1 MIKFILRRVL
11 ETIPVL
17 LCVAAMTFFMC
28 RLAPGGPFD
37 EDKQVTAEV
46 RELLNKQFNL
56 DQPLHKQFIQYITHL
71 PTLQSFKYPNRT
83 VGEIISQK
91 FPVSAKLGFFAMCIA
106 LGLGILF
113 GVIASLRP
121 NTYIDY
127 IPSSLAMIGICLPTF
142 VMGPLLILVFSLQL
156 EWFPAFGWGGFDAP
170 QFSVSGIV
178 LHKQFIPYI
187 THITSDMVLP
197 SVTLGF
203 FYAAYISRLTRGGML
218 DILTQDYIRTA
229 KAKGASGLRVILKH
243 SLRGGLLPVISFMGP
258 AVAGL
263 IAGSFVIE
271 TIFNIPGLGQDFVKS
286 AFNRDYTLVLGV
298 VMFYATL
305 IILLNLI
312 VDILQVTLNP
322 KLKFD

>member
-1 MIKFILRRVL
+1 MFVFILRRIL

-37 EDKQVTAEV
+37 DDKQVTAEV
-46 RELLNKQFNL
+46 REQLNKQFNL
-56 DQPLHKQFIQYITHL
+56 DKPLYVQFYQYLVNL
-71 PTLQSFKYPNRT
+71 PKLQSFKYPNRS
-83 VGEIISQK
+83 VGDIIKQK
-91 FPVSAKLGFFAMCIA
+91 FPVSFKLGFFAITIA
-106 LGLGILF
+106 LGIGVLF
-113 GVIASLRP
+113 GVIASLKP
-121 NTYIDY
+121 NSFIDY

-142 VMGPLLILVFSLQL
+142 VMGPILMYIFALKLKLL
-156 EWFPAFGWGGFDAP
+156 PATGWGGFDGDAI
-170 QFSVSGIV
+170 F
-178 LHKQFIPYI
+178 HA
-187 THITSDMVLP
+187 DMILP
-197 SVTLGF
+197 SLTLGL

-229 KAKGASGLRVILKH
+229 KAKGASGLRVVIKH
-243 SLRGGLLPVISFMGP
+243 AMRGGLLPVISFIGP

-271 TIFNIPGLGQDFVKS
+271 TIFNIPGLGKDFVQS

-305 IILLNLI
+305 IVLLNLV

-322 KLKFD
+322 KLKFNS

>member
-1 MIKFILRRVL
+1 MFVFILRRIL

-37 EDKQVTAEV
+37 DDKQVTAEV
-46 RELLNKQFNL
+46 REQLNKQFNL
-56 DQPLHKQFIQYITHL
+56 DKPLYVQFYQYLVNL
-71 PTLQSFKYPNRT
+71 PKLQSFKYPNRT
-83 VGEIISQK
+83 VGDIIKQK
-91 FPVSAKLGFFAMCIA
+91 FPVSFKLGFFAITIA
-106 LGLGILF
+106 LGIGVLF
-113 GVIASLRP
+113 GVIASLKP
-121 NTYIDY
+121 NSFIDY

-142 VMGPLLILVFSLQL
+142 VMGPILMYIFALKLKLL
-156 EWFPAFGWGGFDAP
+156 PATGWGGFDGDAI
-170 QFSVSGIV
+170 F
-178 LHKQFIPYI
+178 H
-187 THITSDMVLP
+187 SDMILP
-197 SVTLGF
+197 SLTLGL

-229 KAKGASGLRVILKH
+229 KAKGASGLRVIVKH
-243 SLRGGLLPVISFMGP
+243 AMRGGLLPVISFMGP

-271 TIFNIPGLGQDFVKS
+271 TIFNIPGLGKDFVQS

-305 IILLNLI
+305 IVLLNLV

-322 KLKFD
+322 KLKFNS

>member
-1 MIKFILRRVL
+1 MLKFILRRVL

-156 EWFPAFGWGGFDAP
+156 EWFPATGWGGFDGD
-170 QFSVSGIV
+170 QF
-178 LHKQFIPYI
+178 FA
-187 THITSDMVLP
+187 SDMVLP
-197 SVTLGF
+197 SLTLGF

-229 KAKGASGLRVILKH
+229 KAKGASGLQVILKH
-243 SLRGGLLPVISFMGP
+243 ALRGGLLPVISFMGP
-258 AVAGL
+258 AIAGL

-305 IILLNLI
+305 IIVLNLI

>member
-1 MIKFILRRVL
+1 MIKFILRRIL
-11 ETIPVL
+11 ETVPVL

-37 EDKQVTAEV
+37 DDKQVTAEV
-46 RELLNKQFNL
+46 REQLNKQFNL
-56 DQPLHKQFIQYITHL
+56 DKPLYAQFYQYLVNL
-71 PTLQSFKYPNRT
+71 PNLQSFKYPSRT
-83 VGEIISQK
+83 VGDIISQK
-91 FPVSAKLGFFAMCIA
+91 FPVSAKLGFLAMCIA
-106 LGLGILF
+106 LSIGIMF

-121 NTYIDY
+121 NSYIDY

-142 VMGPLLILVFSLQL
+142 VMGPILIYIFSLKL
-156 EWFPAFGWGGFDAP
+156 KWLPATGWGGFDGDVF
-170 QFSVSGIV
+170 FS
-178 LHKQFIPYI
+178 
-187 THITSDMVLP
+187 SDMILP
-197 SVTLGF
+197 SLTLGL

-229 KAKGASGLRVILKH
+229 KAKGASAPRVLLKH
-243 SLRGGLLPVISFMGP
+243 ALRGGLLPVISFMGP

-305 IILLNLI
+305 IVILNLI
-312 VDILQVTLNP
+312 VDILQVSLNP
-322 KLKFD
+322 KLKFDS

>member
-1 MIKFILRRVL
+1 MFVFILRRIL

-37 EDKQVTAEV
+37 DDKQVTAEV
-46 RELLNKQFNL
+46 REQLNKQFNL
-56 DQPLHKQFIQYITHL
+56 DKPLYVQFYQYLVNL
-71 PTLQSFKYPNRT
+71 PKLQSFKYPNRT
-83 VGEIISQK
+83 VGDIIKQK
-91 FPVSAKLGFFAMCIA
+91 FPVSFKLGFFAITIA
-106 LGLGILF
+106 LGIGVLF
-113 GVIASLRP
+113 GVIASLKP
-121 NTYIDY
+121 NSFIDY

-142 VMGPLLILVFSLQL
+142 VMGPILMYIFALKLKLL
-156 EWFPAFGWGGFDAP
+156 PATGWGGFDGDAI
-170 QFSVSGIV
+170 F
-178 LHKQFIPYI
+178 HA
-187 THITSDMVLP
+187 DMILP
-197 SVTLGF
+197 SLTLGL

-229 KAKGASGLRVILKH
+229 KAKGASGLRVIVKH
-243 SLRGGLLPVISFMGP
+243 AMRGGLLPVISFMGP

-271 TIFNIPGLGQDFVKS
+271 TIFNIPGLGKDFVQS

-298 VMFYATL
+298 VMFYVTL
-305 IILLNLI
+305 IVLLNLV

-322 KLKFD
+322 KLKFNS

>member
-1 MIKFILRRVL
+1 MFVFILRRIL

-37 EDKQVTAEV
+37 DDKQVTAEV
-46 RELLNKQFNL
+46 REQLNKQFNL
-56 DQPLHKQFIQYITHL
+56 DKPLYVQFYQYL
-71 PTLQSFKYPNRT
+71 VNLQKLQSFKYPNRT
-83 VGEIISQK
+83 VGDIIKQK
-91 FPVSAKLGFFAMCIA
+91 FPVSFKLGFFAITIA
-106 LGLGILF
+106 LGIGVLF
-113 GVIASLRP
+113 GVIASLKP
-121 NTYIDY
+121 NSFIDY

-142 VMGPLLILVFSLQL
+142 VMGPILMYIFALKLKLL
-156 EWFPAFGWGGFDAP
+156 PATGWGGFDGDAI
-170 QFSVSGIV
+170 F
-178 LHKQFIPYI
+178 HA
-187 THITSDMVLP
+187 DMILP
-197 SVTLGF
+197 SLTLGL

-229 KAKGASGLRVILKH
+229 KAKGASGLRVIVKH
-243 SLRGGLLPVISFMGP
+243 AMRGGLLPVISFMGP

-271 TIFNIPGLGQDFVKS
+271 TIFNIPGLGKDFVQS

-305 IILLNLI
+305 IVLLNLV

-322 KLKFD
+322 KLKFNS

>member
-1 MIKFILRRVL
+1 MLKFIFRRIL
-11 ETIPVL
+11 ETVPVL

-37 EDKQVTAEV
+37 DDKQVTPEV
-46 RELLNKQFNL
+46 REQLNKQFNL
-56 DQPLHKQFIQYITHL
+56 DKPLYAQFYQYLVNL
-71 PTLQSFKYPNRT
+71 PNLQSFKYPSRT
-83 VGEIISQK
+83 VGDIISQK
-91 FPVSAKLGFFAMCIA
+91 FPVSAKLGFLAMCIA
-106 LGLGILF
+106 LSIGIMF

-121 NTYIDY
+121 NSYIDY

-142 VMGPLLILVFSLQL
+142 VMGPILIYIFSLKL
-156 EWFPAFGWGGFDAP
+156 KWLPATGWGGFDGDIFFA
-170 QFSVSGIV
+170 
-178 LHKQFIPYI
+178 
-187 THITSDMVLP
+187 SDMILP
-197 SVTLGF
+197 SLKLGL

-229 KAKGASGLRVILKH
+229 KAKGASAPRILLKH
-243 SLRGGLLPVISFMGP
+243 ALRGGLLPVISFMGP

-305 IILLNLI
+305 IVTLNLI
-312 VDILQVTLNP
+312 VDILQVSLNP
-322 KLKFD
+322 KLKFQS

>member
-1 MIKFILRRVL
+1 
-11 ETIPVL
+11 
-17 LCVAAMTFFMC
+17 
-28 RLAPGGPFD
+28 
-37 EDKQVTAEV
+37 
-46 RELLNKQFNL
+46 
-56 DQPLHKQFIQYITHL
+56 
-71 PTLQSFKYPNRT
+71 
-83 VGEIISQK
+83 
-91 FPVSAKLGFFAMCIA
+91 MCIA
-106 LGLGILF
+106 LGIGIMF

-121 NTYIDY
+121 NSYIDY

-142 VMGPLLILVFSLQL
+142 VMGPILIYIFSLKL
-156 EWFPAFGWGGFDAP
+156 KWLPATGWGGFDGDVFFA
-170 QFSVSGIV
+170 
-178 LHKQFIPYI
+178 
-187 THITSDMVLP
+187 SDMILP
-197 SVTLGF
+197 SLTLGL

-229 KAKGASGLRVILKH
+229 KAKGASAPRVLMKH
-243 SLRGGLLPVISFMGP
+243 ALRGGLLPVISFMGP

-305 IILLNLI
+305 IIVLNLI

-322 KLKFD
+322 KLKFES

>member
-1 MIKFILRRVL
+1 MFVFILRRIL

-37 EDKQVTAEV
+37 DDKQVTAEV
-46 RELLNKQFNL
+46 REQLNKQFNL
-56 DQPLHKQFIQYITHL
+56 NKPLYVQFYQYLVNL
-71 PTLQSFKYPNRT
+71 PKLQSFKYPNRT
-83 VGEIISQK
+83 VGDIIKQK
-91 FPVSAKLGFFAMCIA
+91 FPVSFKLGFFAITIA
-106 LGLGILF
+106 LGIGVLL
-113 GVIASLRP
+113 GVIASLKP
-121 NTYIDY
+121 NSFIDY

-142 VMGPLLILVFSLQL
+142 VMGPILMYIFALKLKLL
-156 EWFPAFGWGGFDAP
+156 PATGWGGFDGDAI
-170 QFSVSGIV
+170 F
-178 LHKQFIPYI
+178 H
-187 THITSDMVLP
+187 TDMILP
-197 SVTLGF
+197 SLTLGL

-229 KAKGASGLRVILKH
+229 KAKGASGLRVIVKH
-243 SLRGGLLPVISFMGP
+243 AMRGGLLPVISFMGP

-271 TIFNIPGLGQDFVKS
+271 TIFNIPGLGKDFVQS

-305 IILLNLI
+305 IVLLNLV

-322 KLKFD
+322 KLKFNS

>member
-1 MIKFILRRVL
+1 MLKFILRRIL
-11 ETIPVL
+11 ETVPVL

-37 EDKQVTAEV
+37 DDKQVTAEV
-46 RELLNKQFNL
+46 REQLNKQFNL
-56 DQPLHKQFIQYITHL
+56 DKPLYAQFYQYLVNL
-71 PTLQSFKYPNRT
+71 PNLQSFKYPSRT
-83 VGEIISQK
+83 VGDIISQK
-91 FPVSAKLGFFAMCIA
+91 FPVSAKLGFLAMCIA
-106 LGLGILF
+106 LSIGIMF

-121 NTYIDY
+121 NSYIDY

-142 VMGPLLILVFSLQL
+142 VMGPILIYIFSLKL
-156 EWFPAFGWGGFDAP
+156 KWLPATGWGGFDGDVF
-170 QFSVSGIV
+170 FS
-178 LHKQFIPYI
+178 
-187 THITSDMVLP
+187 SDMILP
-197 SVTLGF
+197 SLTLGL

-229 KAKGASGLRVILKH
+229 KAKGASAPRVLLKH
-243 SLRGGLLPVISFMGP
+243 ALRGGLLPVIRFMGP

-271 TIFNIPGLGQDFVKS
+271 TIFNIPALGQDFVKS

-305 IILLNLI
+305 IVILNLI
-312 VDILQVTLNP
+312 VDILQVSLNP
-322 KLKFD
+322 KLKFDS

>member
-1 MIKFILRRVL
+1 MIKFIQRRIL
-11 ETIPVL
+11 ETVPVL

-37 EDKQVTAEV
+37 DDKQVTAEV
-46 RELLNKQFNL
+46 REQLNKQFNL
-56 DQPLHKQFIQYITHL
+56 DKPLHVQFYQYLINL
-71 PTLQSFKYPNRT
+71 PNLQSFKYPSRT
-83 VGEIISQK
+83 VGDIISQK
-91 FPVSAKLGFFAMCIA
+91 FPVSAKLGFLAMCIA
-106 LGLGILF
+106 LGIGIMF

-121 NTYIDY
+121 NSYIDY

-142 VMGPLLILVFSLQL
+142 VMGPILIYIFSLKL
-156 EWFPAFGWGGFDAP
+156 KWLPAIGWGGFDGDIFFA
-170 QFSVSGIV
+170 
-178 LHKQFIPYI
+178 
-187 THITSDMVLP
+187 SDMILP
-197 SVTLGF
+197 SLTLGL

-229 KAKGASGLRVILKH
+229 KAKGASAPRVLMKH
-243 SLRGGLLPVISFMGP
+243 ALRGGLLPVISFMGP

-305 IILLNLI
+305 IIVLNLI

-322 KLKFD
+322 KLKFES

>member
-1 MIKFILRRVL
+1 MIKFILRRIL
-11 ETIPVL
+11 ETVPVL

-37 EDKQVTAEV
+37 DDKQVTAEV
-46 RELLNKQFNL
+46 REQLNKQFNL
-56 DQPLHKQFIQYITHL
+56 DKPLHVQFYQYLINL
-71 PTLQSFKYPNRT
+71 PNLQSFKYPSRT
-83 VGEIISQK
+83 VGDIISQK
-91 FPVSAKLGFFAMCIA
+91 FPVSAKLGFLAMCIA
-106 LGLGILF
+106 LGIGIMF

-121 NTYIDY
+121 NSYIDY

-142 VMGPLLILVFSLQL
+142 VMGPILIYIFSIKLKWL
-156 EWFPAFGWGGFDAP
+156 PAIGWGGFDGDIFFA
-170 QFSVSGIV
+170 
-178 LHKQFIPYI
+178 
-187 THITSDMVLP
+187 SDMILP
-197 SVTLGF
+197 SLTLGL

-229 KAKGASGLRVILKH
+229 KAKGASAPRVLMKH
-243 SLRGGLLPVISFMGP
+243 ALRGGLLPVISFMGP

-305 IILLNLI
+305 IIVLNLI

-322 KLKFD
+322 KLKFES

>member
-1 MIKFILRRVL
+1 MLKFILRRIL
-11 ETIPVL
+11 ETVPVL

-37 EDKQVTAEV
+37 DDKQVTAEV
-46 RELLNKQFNL
+46 REQLNKQFNL
-56 DQPLHKQFIQYITHL
+56 DKPLYAQFYQYLVNL
-71 PTLQSFKYPNRT
+71 PNLQSFKYPSRT
-83 VGEIISQK
+83 VGDIISQK
-91 FPVSAKLGFFAMCIA
+91 FPVSAKLGFLAMCIA
-106 LGLGILF
+106 LGIGIMF

-121 NTYIDY
+121 NSYIDY

-142 VMGPLLILVFSLQL
+142 VMGPILIYIFSLKL
-156 EWFPAFGWGGFDAP
+156 KWLPATGWGGFDGDV
-170 QFSVSGIV
+170 FLS
-178 LHKQFIPYI
+178 
-187 THITSDMVLP
+187 SDMILP
-197 SVTLGF
+197 SLTLGL

-229 KAKGASGLRVILKH
+229 KAKGASAPRVLLKH
-243 SLRGGLLPVISFMGP
+243 ALRGGLLPVISFMGP

-305 IILLNLI
+305 IVILNLI
-312 VDILQVTLNP
+312 VDILQVSLNP
-322 KLKFD
+322 KLKFDS

>member
-1 MIKFILRRVL
+1 MIKFILRRIL
-11 ETIPVL
+11 ETVPVL

-37 EDKQVTAEV
+37 DDKQVTAEV
-46 RELLNKQFNL
+46 REQLNKQFNL
-56 DQPLHKQFIQYITHL
+56 DKPLHVQFYQYLINL
-71 PTLQSFKYPNRT
+71 PNLQSFKYPSRT
-83 VGEIISQK
+83 VGDIISQK
-91 FPVSAKLGFFAMCIA
+91 FPVSAKLGFLAMCIA
-106 LGLGILF
+106 LGIGIMF

-121 NTYIDY
+121 NSYIDY

-142 VMGPLLILVFSLQL
+142 VMGPILIYIFSLEL
-156 EWFPAFGWGGFDAP
+156 KWLPATGWGGFDGDVFFA
-170 QFSVSGIV
+170 
-178 LHKQFIPYI
+178 
-187 THITSDMVLP
+187 SDMILP
-197 SVTLGF
+197 SITLGL

-229 KAKGASGLRVILKH
+229 KAKGASAPRVLMKH
-243 SLRGGLLPVISFMGP
+243 ALRGGLLPVISFMGP

-305 IILLNLI
+305 IIVLNLI

-322 KLKFD
+322 KLKFES

>member
-1 MIKFILRRVL
+1 MFVFILRRIL

-37 EDKQVTAEV
+37 DDKQVTAEV
-46 RELLNKQFNL
+46 REQLNKQFNL
-56 DQPLHKQFIQYITHL
+56 NKPLYVQFYQYLVNL
-71 PTLQSFKYPNRT
+71 PKLQSFKYPNRT
-83 VGEIISQK
+83 VGDIIKQK
-91 FPVSAKLGFFAMCIA
+91 FPVSFKLGFFAITIA
-106 LGLGILF
+106 LGIGVLF
-113 GVIASLRP
+113 GVIASLKP
-121 NTYIDY
+121 NSFIDY

-142 VMGPLLILVFSLQL
+142 VMGPILMYIFALKLKLL
-156 EWFPAFGWGGFDAP
+156 PATGWGGFDGDAI
-170 QFSVSGIV
+170 F
-178 LHKQFIPYI
+178 HA
-187 THITSDMVLP
+187 DMILP
-197 SVTLGF
+197 SLTLGL

-229 KAKGASGLRVILKH
+229 KAKGASGLRVIVKH
-243 SLRGGLLPVISFMGP
+243 AMRGGLLPVISFMGP

-271 TIFNIPGLGQDFVKS
+271 TIFNIPGLGKDFVQS

-305 IILLNLI
+305 IVLLNLV

-322 KLKFD
+322 KLKFNS

>member
-1 MIKFILRRVL
+1 MFKFILRRVL

-37 EDKQVTAEV
+37 DDKQVTAEV
-46 RELLNKQFNL
+46 REQLNKQFNL
-56 DQPLHKQFIQYITHL
+56 DKPLYVQFYQYLINL
-71 PTLQSFKYPNRT
+71 PNLQSFKYPSRT
-83 VGEIISQK
+83 VGDIISQK
-91 FPVSAKLGFFAMCIA
+91 FPVSAKLGFFAICIA
-106 LGLGILF
+106 LFLGVIF

-121 NTYIDY
+121 NSYIDY

-142 VMGPLLILVFSLQL
+142 VMGPILILIFALKL
-156 EWFPAFGWGGFDAP
+156 KWLPATGWGGFDGDIF
-170 QFSVSGIV
+170 FS
-178 LHKQFIPYI
+178 
-187 THITSDMVLP
+187 SDMILP
-197 SVTLGF
+197 SLTLGL

-229 KAKGASGLRVILKH
+229 KAKGASALRVVMYH
-243 SLRGGLLPVISFMGP
+243 ALRGGLLPVISFMGP

-305 IILLNLI
+305 IIVLNLM
-312 VDILQVTLNP
+312 VDILQVILNP
-322 KLKFD
+322 KLKFNS

>member
-1 MIKFILRRVL
+1 M
-11 ETIPVL
+11 
-17 LCVAAMTFFMC
+17 
-28 RLAPGGPFD
+28 
-37 EDKQVTAEV
+37 
-46 RELLNKQFNL
+46 
-56 DQPLHKQFIQYITHL
+56 
-71 PTLQSFKYPNRT
+71 S
-83 VGEIISQK
+83 
-91 FPVSAKLGFFAMCIA
+91 IA
-106 LGLGILF
+106 LGLGVLF

-142 VMGPLLILVFSLQL
+142 VMGPLLILVFSLKL
-156 EWFPAFGWGGFDAP
+156 DWFPATGWGGFSGD
-170 QFSVSGIV
+170 QFFS
-178 LHKQFIPYI
+178 
-187 THITSDMVLP
+187 SDMVLP
-197 SVTLGF
+197 SLTLGF

-229 KAKGASGLRVILKH
+229 KAKGASGLRVTLKH
-243 SLRGGLLPVISFMGP
+243 ALRGGLLPVISFMGP

-271 TIFNIPGLGQDFVKS
+271 TIFNIPGLGQDFVQS

-305 IILLNLI
+305 IIVLNLI
-312 VDILQVTLNP
+312 VDILQVILNP

>member
-1 MIKFILRRVL
+1 
-11 ETIPVL
+11 
-17 LCVAAMTFFMC
+17 
-28 RLAPGGPFD
+28 
-37 EDKQVTAEV
+37 
-46 RELLNKQFNL
+46 
-56 DQPLHKQFIQYITHL
+56 
-71 PTLQSFKYPNRT
+71 
-83 VGEIISQK
+83 
-91 FPVSAKLGFFAMCIA
+91 VSAKLGFFAMCIA
-106 LGLGILF
+106 LGLGLFF

-121 NTYIDY
+121 NTYVDY

-142 VMGPLLILVFSLQL
+142 VMGPLLMLVFSLQL
-156 EWFPAFGWGGFDAP
+156 GWFPATGWGGFDGDLF
-170 QFSVSGIV
+170 FS
-178 LHKQFIPYI
+178 
-187 THITSDMVLP
+187 SDMVLP

-258 AVAGL
+258 AIAGL

-305 IILLNLI
+305 IIVLNLI

>member
-1 MIKFILRRVL
+1 M
-11 ETIPVL
+11 
-17 LCVAAMTFFMC
+17 
-28 RLAPGGPFD
+28 
-37 EDKQVTAEV
+37 
-46 RELLNKQFNL
+46 
-56 DQPLHKQFIQYITHL
+56 
-71 PTLQSFKYPNRT
+71 
-83 VGEIISQK
+83 
-91 FPVSAKLGFFAMCIA
+91 
-106 LGLGILF
+106 F

-121 NTYIDY
+121 NSYIDY

-142 VMGPLLILVFSLQL
+142 VMGPILIYIFSLKL
-156 EWFPAFGWGGFDAP
+156 KWLPATGWGGFDGDIFFA
-170 QFSVSGIV
+170 
-178 LHKQFIPYI
+178 
-187 THITSDMVLP
+187 SDMILP
-197 SVTLGF
+197 SLTLGL

-229 KAKGASGLRVILKH
+229 KAKGASAPRVLMKH
-243 SLRGGLLPVISFMGP
+243 ALRGGLLPVISFMGP

-305 IILLNLI
+305 IIVLNLI

-322 KLKFD
+322 KLKFES

>member
-1 MIKFILRRVL
+1 MFVFILRRIL

-37 EDKQVTAEV
+37 DDKQVTAEV
-46 RELLNKQFNL
+46 REQLNKQFNL
-56 DQPLHKQFIQYITHL
+56 DKPLYVQFYQYLVNL
-71 PTLQSFKYPNRT
+71 PKLQSFKYPNRT
-83 VGEIISQK
+83 VGDIIKQK
-91 FPVSAKLGFFAMCIA
+91 FPVSFKLGFFAITIA
-106 LGLGILF
+106 LGIGVLF
-113 GVIASLRP
+113 GVIASLKP
-121 NTYIDY
+121 NSFIDY

-142 VMGPLLILVFSLQL
+142 VMGPILMYIFALKLKLL
-156 EWFPAFGWGGFDAP
+156 PATGWGGFDGDAI
-170 QFSVSGIV
+170 FHV
-178 LHKQFIPYI
+178 
-187 THITSDMVLP
+187 DMILP
-197 SVTLGF
+197 SLTLGL

-229 KAKGASGLRVILKH
+229 KAKGASGLRVIIKH
-243 SLRGGLLPVISFMGP
+243 AMRGGLLPVISFMGP

-271 TIFNIPGLGQDFVKS
+271 TIFNIPGLGKDFVQS

-305 IILLNLI
+305 IVLLNLV

-322 KLKFD
+322 KLKFNS

>member
-1 MIKFILRRVL
+1 MIKFILRRIL
-11 ETIPVL
+11 ETVPVL

-37 EDKQVTAEV
+37 DDKQVTAEV
-46 RELLNKQFNL
+46 REQLNKQFNL
-56 DQPLHKQFIQYITHL
+56 DKPLYVQFYQYLINL
-71 PTLQSFKYPNRT
+71 PNLQSFKYPSRT
-83 VGEIISQK
+83 VGDIISQK
-91 FPVSAKLGFFAMCIA
+91 FPVSAKLGFLAMCIA
-106 LGLGILF
+106 LGIGIMF

-121 NTYIDY
+121 NSYIDY

-142 VMGPLLILVFSLQL
+142 VMGPILIYIFSLKL
-156 EWFPAFGWGGFDAP
+156 KWLPATGWGGFDGDIFFA
-170 QFSVSGIV
+170 
-178 LHKQFIPYI
+178 
-187 THITSDMVLP
+187 SDMILP
-197 SVTLGF
+197 SLTLGL

-229 KAKGASGLRVILKH
+229 KAKGASAPRVLIKH
-243 SLRGGLLPVISFMGP
+243 ALRGGLLPVISFMGP

-305 IILLNLI
+305 IIVLNLI

-322 KLKFD
+322 KLKFES

>member
-1 MIKFILRRVL
+1 MFVFILRRIL

-37 EDKQVTAEV
+37 DDKQVTAEV
-46 RELLNKQFNL
+46 REQLNKQFNL
-56 DQPLHKQFIQYITHL
+56 DKPLYVQFYQYLVNL
-71 PTLQSFKYPNRT
+71 PKLQSFKYPNRT
-83 VGEIISQK
+83 VGDIIKQK
-91 FPVSAKLGFFAMCIA
+91 FPVSFKLGFFAITIA
-106 LGLGILF
+106 LGIGVLF
-113 GVIASLRP
+113 GVIASLKP
-121 NTYIDY
+121 NSFIDY
-127 IPSSLAMIGICLPTF
+127 IPSSIAMIGICLPTF
-142 VMGPLLILVFSLQL
+142 VMGPILMYIFALKLKLL
-156 EWFPAFGWGGFDAP
+156 PATGWGGFDGDAI
-170 QFSVSGIV
+170 F
-178 LHKQFIPYI
+178 HA
-187 THITSDMVLP
+187 DMILP
-197 SVTLGF
+197 SLTLGL

-229 KAKGASGLRVILKH
+229 KAMGASGLRVIVKH
-243 SLRGGLLPVISFMGP
+243 AMRGGLLPVISFMGP

-271 TIFNIPGLGQDFVKS
+271 TIFNIPGLGKDFVQS

-305 IILLNLI
+305 IVLLNLV

-322 KLKFD
+322 KLKFNS

>member
-1 MIKFILRRVL
+1 MFVFILRRIL

-37 EDKQVTAEV
+37 DDKQVTAEV
-46 RELLNKQFNL
+46 REQLNKQFNL
-56 DQPLHKQFIQYITHL
+56 DKPLYVQFYQYLVNL
-71 PTLQSFKYPNRT
+71 PKLQSFKYPNRT
-83 VGEIISQK
+83 VGDIIKQK
-91 FPVSAKLGFFAMCIA
+91 FPVSFKLGFFAITIA
-106 LGLGILF
+106 LGIGVLF
-113 GVIASLRP
+113 GVIASLKP
-121 NTYIDY
+121 NSFIDY

-142 VMGPLLILVFSLQL
+142 VMGPILMYIFALKLKLL
-156 EWFPAFGWGGFDAP
+156 PATGWGGFDGDAI
-170 QFSVSGIV
+170 F
-178 LHKQFIPYI
+178 HA
-187 THITSDMVLP
+187 DMILP
-197 SVTLGF
+197 SLTLGL

-229 KAKGASGLRVILKH
+229 RAKGASGLRVIVKH
-243 SLRGGLLPVISFMGP
+243 AMRGGLLPVISFMGP

-271 TIFNIPGLGQDFVKS
+271 TIFNIPGLGKDFVQS

-305 IILLNLI
+305 IVLLNLV

-322 KLKFD
+322 KLKFNS

>member
-1 MIKFILRRVL
+1 MFVFIIRRIL

-37 EDKQVTAEV
+37 DDKQVTAEV
-46 RELLNKQFNL
+46 REQLNKQFNL
-56 DQPLHKQFIQYITHL
+56 DKPLYVQFYQYLVNL
-71 PTLQSFKYPNRT
+71 PKLQSFKYPNRT
-83 VGEIISQK
+83 VGDIIKQK
-91 FPVSAKLGFFAMCIA
+91 FPVSFKLGFFAITIA
-106 LGLGILF
+106 LGIGVLF
-113 GVIASLRP
+113 GVIASLKP
-121 NTYIDY
+121 NSFIDY

-142 VMGPLLILVFSLQL
+142 VMGPILMYIFALKLKLL
-156 EWFPAFGWGGFDAP
+156 PATGWGGFDGDAI
-170 QFSVSGIV
+170 FHV
-178 LHKQFIPYI
+178 
-187 THITSDMVLP
+187 DMILP
-197 SVTLGF
+197 SLTLGL

-229 KAKGASGLRVILKH
+229 KAKGASGLRVIIKH
-243 SLRGGLLPVISFMGP
+243 AMRGGLLPVISFMGP

-271 TIFNIPGLGQDFVKS
+271 TIFNIPGLGKDFVQS

-305 IILLNLI
+305 IVLLNLV

-322 KLKFD
+322 KLKFNS

>member
-1 MIKFILRRVL
+1 MLKFILRRVL

-56 DQPLHKQFIQYITHL
+56 DQPLYKQFIQYITHL

-156 EWFPAFGWGGFDAP
+156 EWFPATGWGGFDGD
-170 QFSVSGIV
+170 QF
-178 LHKQFIPYI
+178 FA
-187 THITSDMVLP
+187 SDMVLP
-197 SVTLGF
+197 SLTLGF

-229 KAKGASGLRVILKH
+229 KAKGASGLQVILKH
-243 SLRGGLLPVISFMGP
+243 ALRGGLLPVSSFMGP
-258 AVAGL
+258 AIAGL
-263 IAGSFVIE
+263 IAGAFVIE

-305 IILLNLI
+305 IIVLNLI
-312 VDILQVTLNP
+312 VDILQVVLNP

>member
-1 MIKFILRRVL
+1 MFVFILRRIL

-37 EDKQVTAEV
+37 DDKQVTAEV
-46 RELLNKQFNL
+46 REQLNKQFNL
-56 DQPLHKQFIQYITHL
+56 DKPLYVQFYQYLVNL
-71 PTLQSFKYPNRT
+71 PKLQSFKYPNRT
-83 VGEIISQK
+83 VGDIIKQK
-91 FPVSAKLGFFAMCIA
+91 FPVSLKLGFFAITIA
-106 LGLGILF
+106 LGIGVLF
-113 GVIASLRP
+113 GVIASLKP
-121 NTYIDY
+121 NSFIDY

-142 VMGPLLILVFSLQL
+142 VMGPILMYIFALKLKLL
-156 EWFPAFGWGGFDAP
+156 PATGWGGFDGDAI
-170 QFSVSGIV
+170 F
-178 LHKQFIPYI
+178 H
-187 THITSDMVLP
+187 TDMILP
-197 SVTLGF
+197 SLTLGL

-229 KAKGASGLRVILKH
+229 KAKGASGLRVIVKH
-243 SLRGGLLPVISFMGP
+243 AMAGGLLPVISFMGP

-271 TIFNIPGLGQDFVKS
+271 TIFNIPGLGKDFVQS

-305 IILLNLI
+305 IVLLNLV

-322 KLKFD
+322 KLKFNS

>member
-1 MIKFILRRVL
+1 MFVFILRRIL

-37 EDKQVTAEV
+37 DDKQVTAEV
-46 RELLNKQFNL
+46 REQLNKQFNL
-56 DQPLHKQFIQYITHL
+56 DKPLYVQFYQYLVNL
-71 PTLQSFKYPNRT
+71 PKLQSFKYPNRT
-83 VGEIISQK
+83 VGDIIKQK
-91 FPVSAKLGFFAMCIA
+91 FPVSFKLGFFAITIA
-106 LGLGILF
+106 LGIGVLF
-113 GVIASLRP
+113 GVIASLKP
-121 NTYIDY
+121 NSFIDY

-142 VMGPLLILVFSLQL
+142 VMGPILMYIFALKLKLL
-156 EWFPAFGWGGFDAP
+156 PATGWGGFDGDAI
-170 QFSVSGIV
+170 F
-178 LHKQFIPYI
+178 HA
-187 THITSDMVLP
+187 DMILP
-197 SVTLGF
+197 SLTLGL

-229 KAKGASGLRVILKH
+229 KAKGASGLRVIIKH
-243 SLRGGLLPVISFMGP
+243 AMRGGLLPVISFMGP

-271 TIFNIPGLGQDFVKS
+271 TIFNIPGLGKDFVQS

-305 IILLNLI
+305 IVLLNLV

-322 KLKFD
+322 KLKFNS

>member
-1 MIKFILRRVL
+1 MFVFILRRIL

-37 EDKQVTAEV
+37 DDKQVTAEV
-46 RELLNKQFNL
+46 REQLNKQFNL
-56 DQPLHKQFIQYITHL
+56 NKPLYVQFHQYLVNL
-71 PTLQSFKYPNRT
+71 PKLQSFKYPNRT
-83 VGEIISQK
+83 VGDIIKQK
-91 FPVSAKLGFFAMCIA
+91 FPVSFKLGFFAITIA
-106 LGLGILF
+106 LGIGVLF
-113 GVIASLRP
+113 GVIASLKP
-121 NTYIDY
+121 NSFIDY

-142 VMGPLLILVFSLQL
+142 VMGPILMYIFALKLKLL
-156 EWFPAFGWGGFDAP
+156 PATGWGGFDGDAI
-170 QFSVSGIV
+170 F
-178 LHKQFIPYI
+178 H
-187 THITSDMVLP
+187 TDMILP
-197 SVTLGF
+197 SLTLGL

-229 KAKGASGLRVILKH
+229 KAKGASGLRVIVKH
-243 SLRGGLLPVISFMGP
+243 AMRGGLLPVISFMGP

-271 TIFNIPGLGQDFVKS
+271 TIFNIPGLGKDFVQS

-305 IILLNLI
+305 IVLLNLV

-322 KLKFD
+322 KLKFNS